1 MTRAR
6 PDLSKEA
13 RLRRQRLED
22 RAIAKLMRMIRTL
35 GKLADSECVLT
46 ELCYVLTEDLGA
58 TDTGGVRT
66 ARPVPT
72 HQPTTRPS
80 QCASRGVVLCY
91 TLGHHKIYL
100 KWVQKLIKLI
110 RLKRLIS
117 YKTEV

>member
-58 TDTGGVRT
+58 TDTSGVRT

-72 HQPTTRPS
+72 LQPTTQAQPVRLTRRS
-80 QCASRGVVLCY
+80 VVL
-91 TLGHHKIYL
+91 HFRAS
-100 KWVQKLIKLI
+100 QN
-110 RLKRLIS
+110 IS
-117 YKTEV
+117 QVGSKVN

>member
-6 PDLSKEA
+6 PDLSREA

-46 ELCYVLTEDLGA
+46 ELCCVLTEDLGA
-58 TDTGGVRT
+58 TDTGVRTVRT

-72 HQPTTRPS
+72 HQPTQAQPVRLTGRS
-80 QCASRGVVLCY
+80 VVL
-91 TLGHHKIYL
+91 HFRAS
-100 KWVQKLIKLI
+100 QN
-110 RLKRLIS
+110 IS
-117 YKTEV
+117 QVGSKVN

>member
-6 PDLSKEA
+6 PDLSREA

-58 TDTGGVRT
+58 TDTGVRTVRT

-72 HQPTTRPS
+72 HQPTTQAQPVRLTGRS
-80 QCASRGVVLCY
+80 VVL
-91 TLGHHKIYL
+91 HFRAS
-100 KWVQKLIKLI
+100 QN
-110 RLKRLIS
+110 IS
-117 YKTEV
+117 QVGSKVN

>member
-6 PDLSKEA
+6 PDLSREA

-46 ELCYVLTEDLGA
+46 ELCCVLTEDLGA
-58 TDTGGVRT
+58 TDTGVRTVRTVRT

-72 HQPTTRPS
+72 HQPTQAQPVRLTGRS
-80 QCASRGVVLCY
+80 VVL
-91 TLGHHKIYL
+91 HFRAS
-100 KWVQKLIKLI
+100 QN
-110 RLKRLIS
+110 IS
-117 YKTEV
+117 QVGSKVN

>member
-6 PDLSKEA
+6 PDLSREA

-58 TDTGGVRT
+58 TDTGVRT

-72 HQPTTRPS
+72 HQPTTQAQPVRLTGRS
-80 QCASRGVVLCY
+80 VVL
-91 TLGHHKIYL
+91 HFRAS
-100 KWVQKLIKLI
+100 QN
-110 RLKRLIS
+110 IS
-117 YKTEV
+117 QVGSKVN

>member
-72 HQPTTRPS
+72 HQPTTQAQPVRLTRRS
-80 QCASRGVVLCY
+80 VVL
-91 TLGHHKIYL
+91 HFRAS
-100 KWVQKLIKLI
+100 QN
-110 RLKRLIS
+110 IS
-117 YKTEV
+117 QVGSKVN